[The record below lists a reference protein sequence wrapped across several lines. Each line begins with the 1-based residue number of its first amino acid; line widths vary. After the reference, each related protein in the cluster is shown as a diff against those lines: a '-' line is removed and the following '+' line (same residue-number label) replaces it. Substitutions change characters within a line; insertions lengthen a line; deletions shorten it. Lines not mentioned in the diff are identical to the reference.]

1 MKKNI
6 RTIGIDDAAFS
17 REKSTET
24 FVFGVVVRGN
34 NLVEGVL
41 RTKILVDGLDAT
53 EKIIEMINRSKFQN
67 QIKAIVL
74 GSATIAA
81 FNIINMVEIFQKTA
95 IPIISILH
103 KLPDNAEVKKAL
115 VHLPDWEKR
124 FEILMSNPAL
134 EKIEFINVSG
144 RACKIY
150 VQYLG
155 FKDTNEIKNL
165 LKNTCYTS
173 CIPESLRFA
182 DMIGQSFKDYMM

>member
-17 REKSTET
+17 REKSTKT

-41 RTKILVDGLDAT
+41 RTEVLVDGLDAT
-53 EKIIEMINRSKFQN
+53 EKIIEMINRSKFKK

-81 FNIINMVEIFQKTA
+81 FNIINMVEIFQKTV

-103 KLPDNAEVKKAL
+103 ELPDNVEVKKAL

-124 FEILMSNPAL
+124 LEMLMYNPTL
-134 EKIEFINVSG
+134 EKIEFINESG

-150 VQYLG
+150 VQHLG
-155 FKDTNEIKNL
+155 FKDTNEVKDL
-165 LKNTCYTS
+165 LKNTTYTS
-173 CIPESLRFA
+173 CVPESLRLA
-182 DMIGQSFKDYMM
+182 DMIGQNFKDYIM